1 MTTSKTKMTGKPKMT
16 DVAARLRWRAVEG
29 DASSVVIEG
38 FDVVGVP
45 EDETIDVVIP
55 SEIEGKKVV
64 AVVDW
69 DVSLRE
75 LPGEDFNQFC
85 TRSLT
90 LPKTV
95 ERFEFKDS
103 FGLFDLREIKVER
116 GNPFLKV
123 VDGILY
129 SKKGD
134 VLIFCPG
141 GVKLER
147 FSVPSTV
154 KKIAKSAFADCETL
168 KSIEF
173 PDGLEEIGDCAF
185 AGCRALTSIKLPQS
199 LTQLG
204 DGAFSA
210 CNALRTARLPT
221 GVAELGGN
229 PFDACLRLTKITTS
243 AKNDRFKDV
252 DGVLY
257 SQSGDVLI
265 AYPAGRKDERFV
277 VPDGVEKIGNDAFS
291 GCRNL
296 KEVALP
302 ESVKEIDKFAF
313 YACDALERV
322 ALSDGITTIG
332 ESAFECCEN
341 LESIVLPKGL
351 TELGDYAFSYC
362 LALKKIGVPKGV
374 KTIGE
379 GTFNIC
385 EALES
390 ATLPA
395 GLESI
400 GEIAFAGCDV
410 LANIKLPKGVKS
422 LGEAAFLGCQAL
434 KSVDLP
440 ESLTQIGDEAF
451 DAVPDDCAFR
461 VVPGSFAEKW
471 SRENHRRVESRK
483 R

>member
-1 MTTSKTKMTGKPKMT
+1 MDDRRTSQSWTLFK
-16 DVAARLRWRAVEG
+16 WRACVE
-29 DASSVVIEG
+29 DPFSNAAADDDPSLIEI
-38 FDVVGVP
+38 VGVDRRALL
-45 EDETIDVVIP
+45 ERGATDLAIP
-55 SEIEGKKVV
+55 SEIDGKRI
-64 AVVDW
+64 AEVVDW
-69 DVSLRE
+69 DVFSSDPHNRWVLNYE
-75 LPGEDFNQFC
+75 FL
-85 TRSLT
+85 TSLT
-90 LPKTV
+90 IPETV
-95 ERFEFKDS
+95 ERFDPEFFECS
-103 FGLFDLREIKVER
+103 FLTNLHEIKVAPE
-116 GNPFLKV
+116 NPF
-123 VDGILY
+123 
-129 SKKGD
+129 
-134 VLIFCPG
+134 
-141 GVKLER
+141 
-147 FSVPSTV
+147 
-154 KKIAKSAFADCETL
+154 
-168 KSIEF
+168 
-173 PDGLEEIGDCAF
+173 
-185 AGCRALTSIKLPQS
+185 
-199 LTQLG
+199 
-204 DGAFSA
+204 
-210 CNALRTARLPT
+210 
-221 GVAELGGN
+221 
-229 PFDACLRLTKITTS
+229 
-243 AKNDRFKDV
+243 FKDV

-257 SQSGDVLI
+257 SKSSDVLI

-277 VPDGVEKIGNDAFS
+277 VPDGVEKIGDDAFG
-291 GCRNL
+291 GCEHL

-302 ESVKEIDKFAF
+302 ESVKEIDKYAF

-379 GTFNIC
+379 GIFNNC

-461 VVPGSFAEKW
+461 VVPGSYAEKW